1 MDRKEYWNN
10 NYPEYWK
17 KRVEEANQNKKIST
31 LVQGDIVADSDKGY
45 LDAINFLSPKK
56 NDTIFPV
63 VPFSYPIQRALKING
78 DKVSFINPKYGL
90 KMSQDLDKS
99 YHDVGQFYFINCASF
114 LNNKVFISNNTGMVI
129 LDELIVQDIDTEA
142 DWTMAEL
149 KYKLLNSSEL

>member
-56 NDTIFPV
+56 
-63 VPFSYPIQRALKING
+63 K
-78 DKVSFINPKYGL
+78 
-90 KMSQDLDKS
+90 
-99 YHDVGQFYFINCASF
+99 
-114 LNNKVFISNNTGMVI
+114 
-129 LDELIVQDIDTEA
+129 
-142 DWTMAEL
+142 
-149 KYKLLNSSEL
+149 